1 MRHSA
6 YLADASDVPYSPS
19 FVLALADVSPTIK
32 NLQDLLFLPGF
43 HSPTVA
49 LLFEPSH
56 TWAGRFRSSKDTF
69 RLEIRTID
77 LSAGGSYPLLTG
89 VAGLPA
95 DCLYLVPC
103 PTEVGGIAI
112 VTGNGIVHV
121 DQGGRIVSA
130 AVNAWWDLSTSL
142 STNRDSEG
150 RKLTLEGSRAEFVGP
165 NDMLL
170 VLANGQAHQ
179 VRFEMD
185 GRAVGAIK
193 VDEASSNVPPPSTMV
208 VAGAQGLFV
217 GSAEGDSLLAK
228 VDLVRE
234 FIQEEAKEE
243 KKDEE
248 MEVDW
253 DEGEFGTGCA
263 SADSRPV
270 RRERADRERY
280 SEWHGDGAA
289 HGPRERQL
297 DKAGHV
303 EWHRAHLGDRVRH
316 RRHRPGREL

>member
-1 MRHSA
+1 M
-6 YLADASDVPYSPS
+6 PYSPS
-19 FVLALADVSPTIK
+19 FVLTLADVSPTIK

-43 HSPTVA
+43 HSPTIA
-49 LLFEPSH
+49 LLFEPTH
-56 TWAGRFRSSKDTF
+56 TWAGRLRSNKDTF

-77 LSAGGSYPLLTG
+77 LSAGGSYPLLTS
-89 VAGLPA
+89 VTGLPA

-103 PTEVGGIAI
+103 PTEVGGITI

-150 RKLTLEGSRAEFVGP
+150 RKVTLEGSRAQFVGA

-193 VDEASSNVPPPSTMV
+193 VDEATSSVPPPSTMV

-234 FIQEEAKEE
+234 FVEADATEE

-253 DEGEFGTGCA
+253 DEGE
-263 SADSRPV
+263 
-270 RRERADRERY
+270 
-280 SEWHGDGAA
+280 
-289 HGPRERQL
+289 L
-297 DKAGHV
+297 
-303 EWHRAHLGDRVRH
+303 
-316 RRHRPGREL
+316 

>member
-1 MRHSA
+1 M
-6 YLADASDVPYSPS
+6 PYSPS
-19 FVLALADVSPTIK
+19 FILNLSDVSPTIK

-49 LLFEPSH
+49 LLFEPTH
-56 TWAGRFRSSKDTF
+56 TWAGKFKSNKDTF

-77 LSAGGSYPLLTG
+77 LSAGGSYPLLTS
-89 VAGLPA
+89 VTGLPA
-95 DCLYLVPC
+95 DSHYLVPC

-130 AVNAWWDLSTSL
+130 AVNAWWDLSTNL
-142 STNRDSEG
+142 STNRDSEE
-150 RKLTLEGSRAEFVGP
+150 RKLSLEGSRAEFVGA

-170 VLANGQAHQ
+170 VLRNGQAHQ

-193 VDEASSNVPPPSTMV
+193 VDEQSSSVPPPSTMV

-234 FIQEEAKEE
+234 IVEEEVKKENG
-243 KKDEE
+243 KPDEE

-253 DEGEFGTGCA
+253 DEGK
-263 SADSRPV
+263 R
-270 RRERADRERY
+270 
-280 SEWHGDGAA
+280 
-289 HGPRERQL
+289 
-297 DKAGHV
+297 
-303 EWHRAHLGDRVRH
+303 
-316 RRHRPGREL
+316 